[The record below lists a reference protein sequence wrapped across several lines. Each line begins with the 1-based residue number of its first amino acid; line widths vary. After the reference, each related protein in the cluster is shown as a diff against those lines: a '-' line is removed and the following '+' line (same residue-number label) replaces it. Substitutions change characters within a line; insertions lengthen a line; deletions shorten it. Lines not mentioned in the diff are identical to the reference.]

1 MEENM
6 ANTFASRIPLA
17 DMVEA
22 LRAEIYEAVS
32 RSRTESIQ
40 FGIEK
45 LDVELSVQVSR
56 SAEGSAGVKFWVVSA
71 EAGAKASS
79 TDMHKI
85 HITLLPVDA
94 SGKVITISSTT
105 TSKPK

>member
-1 MEENM
+1 MDNK
-6 ANTFASRIPLA
+6 FAGRIPLA
-17 DMVEA
+17 DMIEA
-22 LRAEIYEAVS
+22 LRAELYEAVS
-32 RSRTESIQ
+32 RSRTEAIR

-56 SAEGSAGVKFWVVSA
+56 SAEGSAGIKFWVVSA

-79 TDMHKI
+79 TDTHKV

-94 SGKVITISSTT
+94 AGKVITISSTT
-105 TSKPK
+105 TAEPK